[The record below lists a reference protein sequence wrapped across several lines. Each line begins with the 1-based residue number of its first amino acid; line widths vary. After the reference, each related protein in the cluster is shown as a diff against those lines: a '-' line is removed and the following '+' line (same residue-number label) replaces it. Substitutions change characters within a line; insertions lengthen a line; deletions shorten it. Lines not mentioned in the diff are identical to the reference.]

1 MEVRRRSVRVRKAKY
16 RVRQHVRVS
25 KEKMKFAKGA
35 EQNFNTEILRIA
47 KVIEKLPRP
56 LYELED
62 LNEMPLHGQF
72 YKEEMT
78 SVRVSRRTIYKI
90 YKILDKRVIRGI
102 LEYLVRL
109 RGYSKDFDSWIPES
123 NGKDVRRSK
132 TILRDLVL

>member
-1 MEVRRRSVRVRKAKY
+1 
-16 RVRQHVRVS
+16 
-25 KEKMKFAKGA
+25 MKFAKGA